1 MQLAFGQLG
10 LSPRHFWRM
19 SAIEFQAA
27 LDGCLNSVTGTDGLT
42 VLRRAEM
49 DALCAQFPDTGA
61 KHAPYE

>member
-1 MQLAFGQLG
+1 MQLAFGLLG
-10 LSPRHFWRM
+10 LSPQQFWRM

-27 LDGCLNSVTGTDGLT
+27 LDGIAGADGPS

-49 DALCAQFPDTGA
+49 DALCAQFPDTGV